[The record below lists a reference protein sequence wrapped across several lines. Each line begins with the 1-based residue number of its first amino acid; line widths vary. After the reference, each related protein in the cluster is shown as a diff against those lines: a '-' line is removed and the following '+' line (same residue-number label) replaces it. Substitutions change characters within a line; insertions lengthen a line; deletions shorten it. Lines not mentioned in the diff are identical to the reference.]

1 MKIDYEDKACEYLK
15 QSIIFCDCSYSNIK
29 KLVKGAKLKSFS
41 KGQVVFSPQNQ
52 ERCIGLIV
60 TGQASVSK
68 GAQNHLIISKL
79 QAGELFGAVTLFSGK
94 KKFVNTITASTPC
107 RIIFF
112 YYDSVLELMKIE
124 PLVWQ
129 NYISYLSD
137 RIYFLN
143 DRIDEFTACSASGK
157 LAIYLEECFK
167 GKDEGK
173 LSVSMTALSKV
184 LGIGRSS
191 LYRAL
196 DELEQSGAIKHSG
209 KQITILNRD
218 ILNEYAK

>member
-1 MKIDYEDKACEYLK
+1 MKNNYEDKACEYLK
-15 QSIIFCDCSYSNIK
+15 QNIIFCNCLDENIA

-41 KGQVVFSPQNQ
+41 KGQIIFSPQNQ
-52 ERCIGLIV
+52 ERCIGIIAK
-60 TGQASVSK
+60 GQASVSK

-94 KKFVNTITASTPC
+94 RNFVNTITASTAC
-107 RIIFF
+107 CVVFF
-112 YYDSVLELMKIE
+112 DYDSILELMKRE
-124 PLVWQ
+124 PSVWQ

-143 DRIDEFTACSASGK
+143 DRIDEFTACNASGK
-157 LAIYLEECFK
+157 LAMYLEECFK
-167 GKDEGK
+167 GEDEGK

-196 DELEQSGAIKHSG
+196 DELEQSDAIKRSG
-209 KQITILNRD
+209 KQIIILNRD